1 MLNLGDKKNNHKE
14 KNILTFQQQ
23 EQKTKK
29 IKIVKINYV
38 PLACPRSTKL
48 YEHNPPSFFFKLVKI
63 SCALP
68 TTGSD
73 FNG

>member
-14 KNILTFQQQ
+14 KIFSPFNSKS
-23 EQKTKK
+23 KTKK

-48 YEHNPPSFFFKLVKI
+48 YEHNPPSFFFRLVKI
-63 SCALP
+63 SGALP